1 MSTKKTTKLD
11 KISDILGGLLLL
23 TFFTLLVTITINTW
37 NTDISGIYLS
47 ISIVFGFRIFLV
59 MLEKTM
65 KRIKEEF

>member
-37 NTDISGIYLS
+37 ITDISGIYQLY
-47 ISIVFGFRIFLV
+47 LD
-59 MLEKTM
+59 L
-65 KRIKEEF
+65 